1 MKGGYLLY
9 IHMGKVDFN
18 RVPFPVSHLRD
29 TVIAGL
35 LIQWIYIEALI
46 LGNTDSLIGLYRL
59 WPSLPQA
66 LVQPHMEKSLF
77 KATKPQMLEESQGPK
92 S

>member
-1 MKGGYLLY
+1 MKGWYLLY

-18 RVPFPVSHLRD
+18 LVPFPMSHLRE
-29 TVIAGL
+29 TVILGL
-35 LIQWIYIEALI
+35 LIYIEALM
-46 LGNTDSLIGLYRL
+46 LGNTDSLIELYSL

-66 LVQPHMEKSLF
+66 LVQPRMEKGLF